1 MTKLIS
7 NSFRRTQL
15 DRKFADLKSRADSS
29 ALRPKEGWVKEVR
42 NALGMSMSDLAKRI
56 GVIPARISRI
66 EKDEVA
72 GKVTL
77 ETMNKVAEAMKC
89 EFVYFIIPKSGSLEA
104 TVNEQ
109 AERVASKIVGV
120 VDTNMKL
127 ENQGTS
133 SSSKKDLLQGVAI
146 DILTNHDRKLWK

>member
-15 DRKFADLKSRADSS
+15 DRKFADLKSRAVSS

-77 ETMNKVAEAMKC
+77 ETMNKVAEAMNC

-133 SSSKKDLLQGVAI
+133 SSSKKDLLQSVAI

>member
-1 MTKLIS
+1 MAKLIT
-7 NSFRRTQL
+7 NSLRRNQL
-15 DRKFADLKSRADSS
+15 DRKFADLKNRSVGSW
-29 ALRPKEGWVKEVR
+29 LPGEGWVKEIR
-42 NALGMSMSDLAKRI
+42 NALGMSMSDLGKRL

-66 EKDEVA
+66 EKDEIS

-77 ETMNKVAEAMKC
+77 ETMSKVAEAMNC
-89 EFVYFIIPKSGSLEA
+89 EFVYLLIPKNGSLEA
-104 TVNEQ
+104 TVQHQ
-109 AERVASKIVGV
+109 AIQVAGKILGP

-133 SSSKKDLLQGVAI
+133 SSSKKELLNSVAQ